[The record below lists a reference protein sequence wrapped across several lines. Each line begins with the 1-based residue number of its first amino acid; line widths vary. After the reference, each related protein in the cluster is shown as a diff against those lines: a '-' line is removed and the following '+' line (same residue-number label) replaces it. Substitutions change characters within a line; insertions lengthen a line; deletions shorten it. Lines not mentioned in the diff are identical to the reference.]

1 MADLFRKSS
10 LEKLSSPEQ
19 LDKMIVITPP
29 SFWLAM
35 AGAAFIVVTAL
46 VWSIY
51 GRLPEN
57 VDAQGIYVNRAGIQ
71 SVYCEGSG
79 VVSELKV
86 EDGDIVKKGDIIAV
100 LDTSEIDGKIAEY
113 EEKKAAVE
121 SVSIDVAVAK
131 GEISS
136 NEDVLALYSD
146 LYQSVKMLQYQ
157 MQQLDQKRKAF
168 SVTEQK
174 YLALEAEYYNNLNV
188 GDSTKENL
196 EYQEKQSVY
205 ASAAQYAD
213 QAEGSYKDAKAQ
225 YDELET
231 QYNSCKAQYET
242 LKAQYK
248 TLKAQY
254 ETLKAQYD
262 EMLAQFAEQDG
273 SDSGGS
279 NSITQEQLNEL
290 AEQVASAERAMKE
303 AELSMENA
311 KSSMENAKSSMV
323 AAEKSMDAAKETYE
337 EFVEEKET
345 AEQKYENAKAIYIEK
360 VEGINQAQAYQSE
373 LGNRYNVISNQ
384 YNNEKSAIQN
394 LEDSVEQSQIQ
405 INVTKAY
412 ILSSLK
418 TEYKQYLDQK
428 EASEIK
434 ATSDGRI
441 SDFAVAVGSVLG
453 QGTEV
458 AKIQMGDNSD
468 RVVVCYVPVSDGRK
482 VQKDM
487 KVLIYPSTVN
497 KQEYGHMEA
506 TVVSVDNYI
515 TSTTDMQQQLG
526 DSNLVELFMQT
537 GPVVEVRCEL
547 KEDASTVSGYYW
559 SSNKGAS
566 VNIDGGTM
574 VEASVVISEKPPIS
588 LLIPFLKEKL
598 TIKAD
603 N

>member
-1 MADLFRKSS
+1 
-10 LEKLSSPEQ
+10 
-19 LDKMIVITPP
+19 
-29 SFWLAM
+29 
-35 AGAAFIVVTAL
+35 
-46 VWSIY
+46 
-51 GRLPEN
+51 
-57 VDAQGIYVNRAGIQ
+57 
-71 SVYCEGSG
+71 
-79 VVSELKV
+79 
-86 EDGDIVKKGDIIAV
+86 
-100 LDTSEIDGKIAEY
+100 
-113 EEKKAAVE
+113 
-121 SVSIDVAVAK
+121 
-131 GEISS
+131 
-136 NEDVLALYSD
+136 
-146 LYQSVKMLQYQ
+146 
-157 MQQLDQKRKAF
+157 
-168 SVTEQK
+168 
-174 YLALEAEYYNNLNV
+174 
-188 GDSTKENL
+188 
-196 EYQEKQSVY
+196 
-205 ASAAQYAD
+205 
-213 QAEGSYKDAKAQ
+213 
-225 YDELET
+225 
-231 QYNSCKAQYET
+231 
-242 LKAQYK
+242 
-248 TLKAQY
+248 
-254 ETLKAQYD
+254 
-262 EMLAQFAEQDG
+262 
-273 SDSGGS
+273 
-279 NSITQEQLNEL
+279 
-290 AEQVASAERAMKE
+290 
-303 AELSMENA
+303 
-311 KSSMENAKSSMV
+311 MV

-394 LEDSVEQSQIQ
+394 LEDSVAQSQIQ

-506 TVVSVDNYI
+506 TVVSVDDYI

-526 DSNLVELFMQT
+526 DSNLVELFMQN

>member
-526 DSNLVELFMQT
+526 DSNLVELFMQN